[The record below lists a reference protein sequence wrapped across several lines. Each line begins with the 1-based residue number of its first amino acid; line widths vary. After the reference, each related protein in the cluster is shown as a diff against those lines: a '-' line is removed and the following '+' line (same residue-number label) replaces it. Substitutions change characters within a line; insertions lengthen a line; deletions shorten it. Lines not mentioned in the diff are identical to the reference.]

1 MIHCSQSGGELPRD
15 GALGHQECLFGRAHR
30 SAGLDSG
37 KDGGPAVLWAQRLHS
52 GQHGPPN
59 GSGPDEVT
67 GPYYI
72 HIVIMHILY
81 NVHFIAFYD
90 VIINSVFIKSK
101 SFIFISGW

>member
-1 MIHCSQSGGELPRD
+1 MVGRIE
-15 GALGHQECLFGRAHR
+15 ALGLTLEKTEALRFHGP
-30 SAGLDSG
+30 SA
-37 KDGGPAVLWAQRLHS
+37 PQRLHS

-81 NVHFIAFYD
+81 NVHFIALYD

-101 SFIFISGW
+101 SFIIISGW